1 MDALRKAAALAALL
15 ALAALPARAEEA
27 HVRADLLSEA
37 ETVQAGRPFWVAV
50 RLRMD
55 PDWHTYWKYPGDS
68 GLPTRVEW
76 TVTDGVEA
84 GPLQW
89 PVPER
94 IEMPPL
100 VNFGYHGEV
109 WLLSRFEPR
118 GDLAASTVA
127 VTAKV
132 KWMECADI
140 CVPGG
145 ADLRLDLPVAAAFRS
160 DARLQEGFSAALKRL
175 PSRGAGWTLSAA
187 KKDSRLTF
195 TAAPPKGAEGA
206 PRFFPA
212 SAELARYLGEPAIS
226 RKKGVWHLEFVTP
239 PRPGPEVLEGVL
251 VLEDRRTTAALDVR
265 IPVKGGEKIRVEDT
279 P

>member
-1 MDALRKAAALAALL
+1 MGALRKAAALAALL
-15 ALAALPARAEEA
+15 TASLAALSARAEEA

-37 ETVQAGRPFWVAV
+37 EAVQPGRPFWVAV

-76 TVTDGVEA
+76 TATEGVEA

-100 VNFGYHGEV
+100 VNYGYHGEV

-127 VTAKV
+127 VKAKV
-132 KWMECADI
+132 KWME
-140 CVPGG
+140 
-145 ADLRLDLPVAAAFRS
+145 
-160 DARLQEGFSAALKRL
+160 
-175 PSRGAGWTLSAA
+175 
-187 KKDSRLTF
+187 
-195 TAAPPKGAEGA
+195 
-206 PRFFPA
+206 
-212 SAELARYLGEPAIS
+212 
-226 RKKGVWHLEFVTP
+226 
-239 PRPGPEVLEGVL
+239 
-251 VLEDRRTTAALDVR
+251 
-265 IPVKGGEKIRVEDT
+265 
-279 P
+279 